1 MRFIANSRIKV
12 FLLALVVVLATAGVA
27 TPAATRDVQPF
38 VYTFRVTSVTV
49 TGTFTFE
56 DASTTTRIRLTRPS
70 RNVSMAWR
78 GKRDGGQY
86 NGVGATAV
94 AFVGEA
100 IHTSNDPACNQTL
113 AVTSRSVTPVVSLVL
128 GNARD
133 RVVTNP
139 TVHVRVG
146 KFPLVTGYP
155 ARNGVCG
162 RVKRDWWDVASRSFP
177 FRILKQR
184 GGFVFTKR
192 YQEAF
197 DDGEAID
204 WKLELKVKRIRFQP
218 ISCAEAKGC

>member
-1 MRFIANSRIKV
+1 MRFIPHSRIKV

-38 VYTFRVTSVTV
+38 VYSFRVTSVTV

-70 RNVSMAWR
+70 GKVHMAWR
-78 GKRDGGQY
+78 GKRDGGLH
-86 NGVGATAV
+86 NGVGATGV
-94 AFVGEA
+94 AFVGDA
-100 IHTSNDPACNQTL
+100 THTSNDPACSRTL
-113 AVTSRSVTPVVSLVL
+113 TVTSASVNPSASLVL
-128 GNARD
+128 TNARG
-133 RVVTNP
+133 RVVRNP

-162 RVKRDWWDVASRSFP
+162 KVKRDWWDVASRTFP
-177 FRILKQR
+177 FRILKQ
-184 GGFVFTKR
+184 GGFTFRKH

-204 WKLELKVKRIRFQP
+204 WTLEMKVKRIRFQP

>member
-1 MRFIANSRIKV
+1 MRFIPHSRIKV
-12 FLLALVVVLATAGVA
+12 FLIALVVVLATAGVA
-27 TPAATRDVQPF
+27 APAATKDVQPF
-38 VYTFRVTSVTV
+38 AYTYRVTSVTV

-56 DASTTTRIRLTRPS
+56 DASTTTRIHLTRPS

-78 GKRDGGQY
+78 GKRDGGLH

-100 IHTSNDPACNQTL
+100 THTSNDPACNKTL
-113 AVTSRSVTPVVSLVL
+113 SVTSKSVTPLVSMVL
-128 GNARD
+128 TNARG

-162 RVKRDWWDVASRSFP
+162 KVKRDWWDVASRTFP
-177 FRILKQR
+177 YRILKQR
-184 GGFVFTKR
+184 SFVFTKQ
-192 YQEAF
+192 YKETF

-204 WKLELKVKRIRFQP
+204 WTLELKVKRIRFQP